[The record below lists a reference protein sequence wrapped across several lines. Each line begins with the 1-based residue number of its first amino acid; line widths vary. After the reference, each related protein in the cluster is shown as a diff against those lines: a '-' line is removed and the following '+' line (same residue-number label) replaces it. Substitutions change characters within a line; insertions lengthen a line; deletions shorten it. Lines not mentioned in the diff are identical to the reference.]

1 MGAGQ
6 KCHWW
11 LAAWGA
17 GWGDLAWSPS
27 PRAPVR
33 DRPPSH
39 WGKPETAQTRVAS
52 RFARAARPSS
62 SPRSPSSRATAPKKP
77 GEQPLTLMKPEISR
91 NAGARRSTGRRLT
104 LDSLTRGLEAK
115 TDVLV
120 VAGTVLAGTR
130 LLALGA
136 EAVGVGERRDGVS
149 LGPAMGSEKTG
160 EVVAGDAR
168 DRRRG
173 WDTHPTFTPSCFW
186 YAFSVCSAAMLP
198 EFVGTCRRAR
208 VKGRA
213 AMLRLR
219 FY

>member
-1 MGAGQ
+1 MSLVAGSP
-6 KCHWW
+6 
-11 LAAWGA
+11 GA
-17 GWGDLAWSPS
+17 GWEDLGWSPS

-39 WGKPETAQTRVAS
+39 SGKPGTTQTRVAT

-62 SPRSPSSRATAPKKP
+62 SPRSPSSRATAPQKP

-186 YAFSVCSAAMLP
+186 YAFSFCSAAMLP